1 MTMSDASS
9 MINLELIEALCGGL
23 EAEELA
29 LRNRDFG
36 GLEKA
41 VKELEQ
47 VVSHL
52 QVILGDPQP
61 KNATEL
67 KASVSP
73 DSLERLQKALSS
85 RQVVSEL
92 IQLQLFQIDSML
104 NPTASERLDETYNNR
119 RSGLNKAKGAQKGK
133 LSRHA

>member
-1 MTMSDASS
+1 VAISDADF
-9 MINLELIEALCGGL
+9 MIKRELIEALCEGL
-23 EAEELA
+23 EAEERA
-29 LRNRDFG
+29 LRNQDFS

-41 VKELEQ
+41 VKDLERI
-47 VVSHL
+47 VSQL
-52 QVILGDPQP
+52 QVILGDLDP
-61 KNATEL
+61 KTTTDL
-67 KASVSP
+67 KASVGSV
-73 DSLERLQKALSS
+73 SVERLQKAMSS